1 MRIKANGISMN
12 YEVKGKG
19 QNLVLIHGAGDN
31 LNMWCHQVP
40 VFSKSYRVITY
51 DVRGSGETESPKG
64 EYSISLFSED
74 VYQLLK
80 AIRVEDAYLLGYSM
94 GGRIALEL
102 ALNHPE
108 LAKALVLANSSAG
121 LTPPAKST
129 ERRRAMLELLDKGDM
144 KAFAEMM
151 TTDAFSPG
159 FKSKNPVEFEN
170 YMKVKLQNRPE
181 GLARIMRLLGVPASP
196 PDLGKV
202 KCSVLLIVGQ
212 NDSIMGVE
220 QGKQTHKAIVGSKL
234 VILPTGHAA
243 AIELPEKFNS
253 AVLEFLSKAKE
264 NSILVENFLG
274 GPENNQL
281 LNVTHH

>member
-1 MRIKANGISMN
+1 MKIKANDILMN
-12 YEVKGKG
+12 YEIKGKG

-31 LNMWCHQVP
+31 LNTWYHQVP

-74 VYQLLK
+74 VYQLMK
-80 AIRVEDAYLLGYSM
+80 AIRVEDAYFLGYSM

-108 LAKALVLANSSAG
+108 SVKALVLANSSVG
-121 LTPPAKST
+121 LTPPPAESI

-151 TTDAFSPG
+151 TTNAFSPG
-159 FKSKNPVEFEN
+159 FKSSNPVEFEK
-170 YMKVKLQNRPE
+170 YMKVKLQNQPE
-181 GLARIMRLLGVPASP
+181 GFARIMRLLGVPASP

-202 KCSVLLIVGQ
+202 KCPVLLIAGE
-212 NDSIMGVE
+212 NDSIMGAE

-234 VILPTGHAA
+234 VTLPTGHAA

-253 AVLEFLSKAKE
+253 AVLEFLSAV
-264 NSILVENFLG
+264 SG
-274 GPENNQL
+274 G
-281 LNVTHH
+281 